1 MSVFRDLALLEAFVS
16 IAESGSISGAARRLK
31 TQQPTLSRQLQ
42 ALEKRCGAVL
52 LRRDTHRMTLT
63 EAGRQM
69 LGDARAIL
77 AFVEEAEQRVRNDQM
92 ELHGHLRLFAT
103 VDFGQFLFTRL
114 IASFM
119 QRHPNI
125 TAELFY
131 SNRPV
136 RMIEEGC
143 DAGLIAGEVTDDAV
157 VAWPAGQIHRCLA
170 AAPSLIESR
179 PAVEKPADLKTWP
192 WLALSSEQFGGART
206 IRLSSPKRAS
216 QTLNLSPILL
226 TVGVTSLR
234 TAALAG
240 LGVVWLPLW
249 LIKEDL
255 TAGRLAPVLPA
266 WSLEPV
272 PVHVIYAAQ
281 RILPARIRAFV
292 DFAIAF
298 AKTELD
304 AASL

>member
-1 MSVFRDLALLEAFVS
+1 MSVFRDLALLEALVS

-77 AFVEEAEQRVRNDQM
+77 AFVEEAEQRVRNDQT

-192 WLALSSEQFGGART
+192 WLALSSR
-206 IRLSSPKRAS
+206 
-216 QTLNLSPILL
+216 
-226 TVGVTSLR
+226 
-234 TAALAG
+234 
-240 LGVVWLPLW
+240 
-249 LIKEDL
+249 
-255 TAGRLAPVLPA
+255 
-266 WSLEPV
+266 
-272 PVHVIYAAQ
+272 
-281 RILPARIRAFV
+281 
-292 DFAIAF
+292 
-298 AKTELD
+298 
-304 AASL
+304 

>member
-1 MSVFRDLALLEAFVS
+1 MSAFRDLALLEAFVS
-16 IAESGSISGAARRLK
+16 IAESGSISAAARRLK

-42 ALEKRCGAVL
+42 AMEKRCGALL

-63 EAGRQM
+63 EAGRRM
-69 LGDARAIL
+69 LGDARAML
-77 AFVEEAEQRVRNDQM
+77 AFAEDAEQRVRNNQM
-92 ELHGHLRLFAT
+92 ELRGHLRLFAT
-103 VDFGQFLFTRL
+103 VHFGQFLFTRL

-119 QRHPNI
+119 QRHPSI
-125 TAELFY
+125 TVELIY

-143 DAGLIAGEVTDDAV
+143 DAGLIVGDLTDDAV
-157 VAWPAGQIHRCLA
+157 VARPAGQVARCLA
-170 AAPSLIESR
+170 AAPPLLKSR
-179 PAVEKPADLKTWP
+179 PAVEKPADLKAWP

-206 IRLSSPKRAS
+206 FRLSSPKRAG
-216 QTLNLSPILL
+216 QTLNVSPILL
-226 TVGVTSLR
+226 TVGASSLR

-240 LGVVWLPLW
+240 LGVTQLPLW

-255 TAGRLAPVLPA
+255 TTGRLARVLPA

-281 RILPARIRAFV
+281 RMLPARVRAFV
-292 DFAIAF
+292 DFATAF
-298 AKTELD
+298 AKTELE

>member
-1 MSVFRDLALLEAFVS
+1 MSVFRDLALLEALVS

-77 AFVEEAEQRVRNDQM
+77 AFVEEAEQRVRNDQT

-272 PVHVIYAAQ
+272 PVHVIYAAH

-292 DFAIAF
+292 DVAIAF
-298 AKTELD
+298 DKTVLD

>member
-1 MSVFRDLALLEAFVS
+1 MSVFRDLALLEALVS

-77 AFVEEAEQRVRNDQM
+77 AFVEEAEQRVRNDQT

-206 IRLSSPKRAS
+206 IQLSRPKRAS